1 MALDGTTLDPYRLR
15 TVRVAIQAS
24 LMVLV
29 ALVMF
34 RVLPG
39 GAEVSTTTF
48 VSIWTLTAVATGI
61 ALVLPWRSL
70 VESGAA
76 MRVLYAWSVA
86 YIILI
91 TIGIAAAGANS
102 STFFLFYALTTIF
115 FAASYRLKSQIGL
128 FVFTCI
134 CYLTAT
140 SVANLPL
147 SIADQ
152 FLRLVVLGLIVFMA
166 SFMSRELMRQMALHK
181 HAHSGLEREFE
192 DLQRADELFRAVS
205 ELASDYVYSMTVKD
219 DSSLQWE
226 WVSGAFERVTGFTPE
241 EFAQRGGWTA
251 LLHPD
256 DVEPATKVFQ
266 RVLAGERRKD
276 SWQIVT
282 KAGEV
287 RCVRVYVAPVWD
299 EEAGR
304 VVRVFGAVQDIT
316 ESKRDEEALVQTNSL
331 LYATLESTADGLL
344 VVNREGKI
352 VAFNQKFVNMW
363 RIPADV
369 ISSRDDD
376 RALEAVLDQLRDPE
390 AFLQKVHALYDRPT
404 ESSSDVLEFKDGRVI
419 ERYSNPQWV
428 GGEVVG
434 RVWSFRDVTEQ
445 QFSHS
450 KIHDA
455 LNALKR
461 ADGERRRLLTHLVKA
476 KEEERSRVAADIHDD
491 SVQIMTSVA
500 IEIERLAR
508 RTADP
513 ETKEKLSLL
522 EESVRAAIGSLRA
535 TVFELKPPT
544 LAQEGLASALC
555 LYLEEFQLDTGV
567 RYEFNNQ
574 LDDEPSQELRVA
586 LYRIA
591 QEALVNIRKHARANR
606 VDIDLAP
613 EDSGIRL
620 RVTDDGVGFDPERLK
635 GGPSFRGHIGVTEMR
650 ERAEM
655 LGGNLRIRR
664 AEPSGTVIDVW
675 IPKANAALRADV
687 DEHAS
692 A

>member
-1 MALDGTTLDPYRLR
+1 MALDGATLDPYRLR
-15 TVRVAIQAS
+15 SVRVGIQAS

-39 GAEVSTTTF
+39 GDEISAGTF
-48 VSIWTLTAVATGI
+48 VTIWTLTAVATVI
-61 ALVLPWRSL
+61 ALILPWPSL

-86 YIILI
+86 DIILI
-91 TIGIAAAGANS
+91 TMAIAAAGAS
-102 STFFLFYALTTIF
+102 SPTFFMFYALTTIF
-115 FAASYRLKSQIGL
+115 FAASYPFKSQVGL
-128 FVFTCI
+128 FAFTCI
-134 CYLTAT
+134 CYLAAT
-140 SVANLPL
+140 SVTNPPV
-147 SIADQ
+147 SMADQ
-152 FLRLVVLGLIVFMA
+152 FLRLVVLGVVAFMA

-192 DLQRADELFRAVS
+192 DLQKADELFRAVS
-205 ELASDYVYSMTVKD
+205 ELASDYVYSMTVRP
-219 DSSLQWE
+219 DSSLEWE
-226 WVSGAFERVTGFTPE
+226 WVSGGFDRVTGFTPE
-241 EFAQRGGWTA
+241 EFEQRGGWTA

-256 DVEPATKVFQ
+256 DLEPATNAFEK
-266 RVLAGERRKD
+266 VLAGERRVD

-282 KAGEV
+282 KTGEV
-287 RCVRVYVAPVWD
+287 RCVRVYVAPVWND
-299 EEAGR
+299 EANR

-316 ESKRDEEALVQTNSL
+316 DSKRHEEALVQTNSL
-331 LYATLESTADGLL
+331 LHATLESTADGVL

-363 RIPADV
+363 RIPPDV
-369 ISSRDDD
+369 ISSRDDE
-376 RALEAVLDQLRDPE
+376 RALEAVLDQLRDPA
-390 AFLQKVHALYDRPT
+390 AFLQKVHALYERPT
-404 ESSSDVLEFKDGRVI
+404 ESSSDILEFKDGRVI

-455 LNALKR
+455 LNALQR

-500 IEIERLAR
+500 IEIERLSR

-544 LAQEGLASALC
+544 LAQEGLGSALC

-574 LDDEPSQELRVA
+574 LDGEPSQELRVA

-591 QEALVNIRKHARANR
+591 QEALVNIRKHAHANH
-606 VDIDLAP
+606 VCIDLIP
-613 EDSGIRL
+613 DEPGIRL
-620 RVTDDGVGFDPERLK
+620 RVTDDGVGFDANRLK
-635 GGPSFRGHIGVTEMR
+635 GGPSFRGHIGLTEMR

-655 LGGNLRIRR
+655 LGGNLRIRS
-664 AEPSGTVIDVW
+664 AKPSGTVIDVW
-675 IPKANAALRADV
+675 IPNANAAPMADV
-687 DEHAS
+687 DERAS